1 MNNRTFAYVCA
12 PYNAA
17 REFPSEKTKEYC
29 RTLLELGY
37 LPVAP
42 NMMFSQFMK
51 DTVPQEREAR
61 RGMAQSLL
69 RRCRVLVV
77 CSDEITEEMETEI
90 MLAKRLGMVSTT
102 LAGIRKISLHGKVNA
117 GEN

>member
-1 MNNRTFAYVCA
+1 MNNRTFAYICA
-12 PYNAA
+12 PYNAT

-61 RGMAQSLL
+61 RDMAQSLL

-77 CSDEITEEMETEI
+77 C
-90 MLAKRLGMVSTT
+90 
-102 LAGIRKISLHGKVNA
+102 
-117 GEN
+117 